1 MSYIGMNCKTG
12 RTINDMDHINQSVKD
27 ILMTPI
33 GSRVERRDYGSL
45 LFLLLDNPNT
55 DATRLRV
62 ISATV
67 MALNQWEKRIKL
79 DAVNVSTDK
88 EKLTL
93 QITGS
98 RTDKPNQSFTSD
110 VEVLAWPR

>member
-1 MSYIGMNCKTG
+1 MSYIGMSCQNG
-12 RTINDMDHINQSVKD
+12 RSITDMDHINQSVKD
-27 ILMTPI
+27 ILTTPI
-33 GSRVERRDYGSL
+33 GSRVERRDYGSF

-67 MALNQWEKRIKL
+67 MALNQWEPRIKL
-79 DAVNVSTDK
+79 DAVELNSNK
-88 EKLTL
+88 ERLTM

-98 RTDKPNQSFTSD
+98 RTDKPNQTFTSD
-110 VEVLAWPR
+110 IEIATWPR

>member
-1 MSYIGMNCKTG
+1 MSYIGMNSKTG
-12 RTINDMDHINQSVKD
+12 RTITDMDHINQSVKD
-27 ILMTPI
+27 ILITPI

-55 DATRLRV
+55 DATRLRI

-67 MALNQWEKRIKL
+67 MALNQWEPRIKL
-79 DAVNVSTDK
+79 NSVNVSTDS
-88 EKLTL
+88 EKLIL

-98 RTDKPNQSFTSD
+98 RTDKPNQSFASD
-110 VEVLAWPR
+110 IEVMSWAH

>member
-1 MSYIGMNCKTG
+1 MSYIGMNCQNG
-12 RTINDMDHINQSVKD
+12 RSITDMDHITQSVKD
-27 ILMTPI
+27 ILTTPI
-33 GSRVERRDYGSL
+33 GSRVERRDYGSF

-67 MALNQWEKRIKL
+67 MALNQWEPRIKL
-79 DAVNVSTDK
+79 DAVELNSNK
-88 EKLTL
+88 ERLTM

-98 RTDKPNQSFTSD
+98 RTDKPNKTFTSD
-110 VEVLAWPR
+110 IEIATWPR

>member
-1 MSYIGMNCKTG
+1 MSYIGMNCQNG
-12 RTINDMDHINQSVKD
+12 RSITDMDHINQSVKD
-27 ILMTPI
+27 ILTTPI
-33 GSRVERRDYGSL
+33 GSRVERRGYGSF

-67 MALNQWEKRIKL
+67 MALNQWEPRIKL
-79 DAVNVSTDK
+79 DAVELNSNK
-88 EKLTL
+88 ERLTM

-98 RTDKPNQSFTSD
+98 RTDKPNQTFTSD
-110 VEVLAWPR
+110 IEIATWPR